1 MGIFKLAAFRP
12 AICKFSFTKT
22 LKNLP
27 NKVNFRMMSSMA
39 KIFRAGNLTYAPFE
53 IDMKRG
59 NIYEDLKREI
69 GNEHSSE
76 CFKLSI

>member
-1 MGIFKLAAFRP
+1 
-12 AICKFSFTKT
+12 
-22 LKNLP
+22 
-27 NKVNFRMMSSMA
+27 MMSSMA